1 MAREE
6 VAPPCFKF
14 LSVILLWKATLRHM
28 TRIQEICEQANSLSD
43 RERTHLAAD
52 LLEGLPNILDQED
65 DGVAE
70 ASKRDAKMSA
80 TSDAGISWATLRDRI
95 GR

>member
-1 MAREE
+1 
-6 VAPPCFKF
+6 
-14 LSVILLWKATLRHM
+14 M

-43 RERTHLAAD
+43 RERAHLAAD
-52 LLEGLPNILDQED
+52 LLEGLPNVLDEED

-70 ASKRDAKMSA
+70 ALKRDTEMSA
-80 TSDAGISWATLRDRI
+80 SADSGISWNTLRDRI